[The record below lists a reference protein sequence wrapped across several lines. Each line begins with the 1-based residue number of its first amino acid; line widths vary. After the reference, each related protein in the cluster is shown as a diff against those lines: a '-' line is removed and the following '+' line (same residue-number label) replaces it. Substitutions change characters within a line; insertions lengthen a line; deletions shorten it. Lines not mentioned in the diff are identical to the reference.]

1 MAWSILHFQR
11 LKWFVS
17 SLYRTAVGLAKKVGF
32 DHFSRVCGKNN
43 IFLLVDFV
51 IQRPTKKADCFH
63 FSTNFSTIYLW
74 KNKQFFLNDKYEN
87 WVHILREGEE
97 V

>member
-17 SLYRTAVGLAKKVGF
+17 WLYRTLRLGEKSRF
-32 DHFSRVCGKNN
+32 DHFSRVSGKKNL
-43 IFLLVDFV
+43 FLLVNFV
-51 IQRPTKKADCFH
+51 IQGPTKKEDCFH
-63 FSTNFSTIYLW
+63 ISTNFSTIYPR
-74 KNKQFFLNDKYEN
+74 KNKQLFLNDTYEN

-97 V
+97 I